1 MSDNK
6 YLLAFIVIDS
16 MDHTSPYHGCSKKV
30 YLRNLDIYKMTNEYE
45 LVECPGDSCITT
57 LATND
62 GKGPAVTAVATMK
75 TSKPMFGW
83 TELDVRHLHKVPE
96 QMKHLLELG

>member
-1 MSDNK
+1 M
-6 YLLAFIVIDS
+6 YE
-16 MDHTSPYHGCSKKV
+16 
-30 YLRNLDIYKMTNEYE
+30 MTNEYE
-45 LVECPGDSCITT
+45 LVECPGDSCIAT

-62 GKGPAVTAVATMK
+62 GKGPAVTALATMK

-96 QMKHLLELG
+96 QMKHLPELG